1 MALAQETAPVSLA
14 EHEDAMSSIPDP
26 LAGIVETIRETR
38 DVPDELERLLHRS
51 VFPMITV
58 DGERRFIDANGPAR
72 LVFRHTLDELRKLHI
87 EDLTP
92 PERMGDLESAWDQLV
107 TAGKV
112 SGSYEVGFPDGS
124 RLDVVYWAIA
134 DALRACHLVVFA
146 PANWPEDELSSTD
159 VAGGHR
165 EVRLTP
171 RELEVLRLSAMGNS
185 AGAMAAQLV
194 IGESTVKT
202 HLANLYAK
210 LGVSDRAAAVA
221 IAFRMG
227 LID

>member
-1 MALAQETAPVSLA
+1 MASTRELVPESHSQPDDGVG
-14 EHEDAMSSIPDP
+14 SIPDP
-26 LAGIVETIRETR
+26 LAGIVETARETR
-38 DVPDELERLLHRS
+38 DDPEELERLLHRS

-58 DGERRFIDANGPAR
+58 DAERRFIDANRPAR
-72 LVFRHTLDELRKLHI
+72 LVFRHTLDELRKLRI

-92 PERMGDLESAWDQLV
+92 PERMGDLESAWHQLV
-107 TAGKV
+107 TAGTV

-146 PANWPEDELSSTD
+146 PANWSADELSSTD

-165 EVRLTP
+165 DVRLTP